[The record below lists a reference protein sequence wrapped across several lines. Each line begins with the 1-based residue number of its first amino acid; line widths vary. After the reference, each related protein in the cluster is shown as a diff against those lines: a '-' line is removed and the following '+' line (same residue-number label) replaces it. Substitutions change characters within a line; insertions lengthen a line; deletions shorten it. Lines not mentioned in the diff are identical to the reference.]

1 MKHLLLTTIAAV
13 LVVGCGASVDIHQ
26 AATEGNIEAV
36 KQHLAAGTNVD
47 EKTSKGER
55 WLSLV
60 RLLIITMNTPFFY
73 PLRGLL
79 IVAESSSVYEL
90 I

>member
-1 MKHLLLTTIAAV
+1 MLKPPPKAPDISIHDAAK
-13 LVVGCGASVDIHQ
+13 D
-26 AATEGNIEAV
+26 GNIEAI
-36 KQHLAAGTNVD
+36 KQHIAAGTDVD

-55 WLSLV
+55 CLSLV

-79 IVAESSSVYEL
+79 IVAESSSFYEL